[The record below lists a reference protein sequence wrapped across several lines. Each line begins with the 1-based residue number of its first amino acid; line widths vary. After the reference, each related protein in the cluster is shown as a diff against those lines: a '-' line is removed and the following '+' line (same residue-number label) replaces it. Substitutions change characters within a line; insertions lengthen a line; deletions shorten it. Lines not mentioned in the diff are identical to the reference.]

1 MISQLYQLS
10 KKYQWAVANSGLIQD
25 VYILNQPPSYGKK
38 GRALRKVIALMK
50 FNFAALIVIRTI
62 ALIDVSRWWWRACSD
77 SIIETGECRIFVGFG
92 AGPEEEMWHKFS
104 EENNGSVFRLDQT
117 QPASF
122 GKLHRPHLISLWKET
137 WIRSGQTFDFLQK
150 ESVEPVVSCLLD
162 FVTFATMRMGQY
174 MFFLRWWTEMQDRGI
189 QKVTFI
195 SADTPAFACLD
206 SGFRKVEFRQHGL
219 LRKSVLMP
227 PFPNM
232 RLLTKEELKYYST
245 LMPDS
250 QIETDQPDK
259 KVTLHRKVI
268 LLASVYDW
276 ENFNKLNEMK
286 TLIEFFRW
294 ASLRGF
300 RIVVR
305 RHPRENDDFWQTH
318 FPDIIIDDGG
328 DSFEDAMLRLRP
340 MMMVTWFS
348 TTLID
353 ALRCNVVPVSI
364 SAIDNQHVQ
373 DLIVSLPDHCLMW
386 PEQRAVL
393 DSLAAGEVSV
403 DVVVRELSSS
413 NGMAHEP

>member
-10 KKYQWAVANSGLIQD
+10 KRYQWAVANSGLIQD
-25 VYILNQPPSYGKK
+25 VYILKQPPSYGKR
-38 GRALRKVIALMK
+38 GRALRKIIALMR
-50 FNFAALIVIRTI
+50 FNFAVLIVMRTI
-62 ALIDVSRWWWRACSD
+62 ALADVSRWWWKAGPDCKT
-77 SIIETGECRIFVGFG
+77 EAGECRIFVGFG
-92 AGPEEEMWHKFS
+92 AGPEEKMWRKFS
-104 EENNGSVFRLDQT
+104 EENKGSVFRLDQT

-174 MFFLRWWTEMQDRGI
+174 VFFLRWWTEMLDRGV
-189 QKVTFI
+189 QKVAFI

-219 LRKSVLMP
+219 LRKSILMP
-227 PFPNM
+227 PFPVM
-232 RLLTKEELKYYST
+232 KLLTEDEKNYYAD

-250 QIETDQPDK
+250 RIE
-259 KVTLHRKVI
+259 VVGSHHVVFRHRKVI
-268 LLASVYDW
+268 LIASCY
-276 ENFNKLNEMK
+276 ETPSFYKQNYLQTLNE
-286 TLIEFFRW
+286 TIVW
-294 ASLRGF
+294 ASQRGF

-305 RHPRENDDFWQTH
+305 RHPCENDDFWQTH
-318 FPDIIIDDGG
+318 FPDIIIDDGD

-340 MMMVTWFS
+340 MIMLTWFS

-364 SAIDNQHVQ
+364 SAIDNRHVQ
-373 DLIVSLPDHCLMW
+373 DQIITLSEHCLMW
-386 PEQRAVL
+386 PEQKPVL
-393 DSLAAGEVSV
+393 DSLAVGELSV
-403 DVVVRELSSS
+403 DEVVRKLSRSK
-413 NGMAHEP
+413 GMAHES